1 MSNEVT
7 LNNSND
13 EIDLIELF
21 KALWHKKVWIVLSSF
36 VFALIAGIYAF
47 TAKEQWTSKAEII
60 PPKTVDLGEYLTV
73 RREYARI
80 LGAEFDAGALGSA
93 LYSNFNQLIYSLDE
107 RVDFLKNSEL
117 FKELSKDQSEEQK
130 IRTLNMLATESITLT
145 KPDPKK
151 NPDAIGNKVSLFAEK
166 PALAQATLAKLID
179 TINQKALQ
187 LDFDNF
193 KVWVNEK
200 ITDLNFEKEKIEWDL
215 KTQEN
220 VQLKHLDKAYET
232 ATKAGVKEY
241 SQFGGDSTTAQNVVV
256 SDAKVPYQFM
266 LGQKYLKAQID
277 VEHEKGIIYPTR
289 YYEIQKQLDQLAPLV
304 PKLESVKAQSYH
316 YLSSPDYPVSRDKPK
331 RVLIVLIGALLGFML
346 SCLVILVRKAFV
358 K

>member
-13 EIDLIELF
+13 EIDLVELF
-21 KALWHKKVWIVLSSF
+21 KALWDKKVWIILSTF
-36 VFALIAGIYAF
+36 VFALVAGIYAF

-60 PPKTVDLGEYLTV
+60 PPTTVDLGEYLTV
-73 RREYARI
+73 RKEYSRI
-80 LGAEFDAGALGSA
+80 IGVDFDESALGSA

-130 IRTLNMLATESITLT
+130 VRTLNMLAAENIILT

-151 NPDAIGNKVSLFAEK
+151 NPDAIGNKISLFAEK

-179 TINQKALQ
+179 MINQKALQ

-215 KTQEN
+215 KIQEK
-220 VQLKHLDKAYET
+220 VQLEQLDKAYDT
-232 ATKAGVKEY
+232 AGRAGIKDY
-241 SQFGGDSTTAQNVVV
+241 STLGRDNVQNIVVN
-256 SDAKVPYQFM
+256 DAKVPYQFM
-266 LGQKYLKAQID
+266 LGEKYLKAQID
-277 VEHEKGIIYPTR
+277 VAHEKGIIFPAR
-289 YYEIQKQLDQLAPLV
+289 YYQIQKQLEQLAPLAE
-304 PKLESVKAQSYH
+304 KLKTVKANAFS
-316 YLSSPDYPVSRDKPK
+316 YLSSPDYPVTKDKPK
-331 RVLIVLIGALLGFML
+331 RVLILVIGALLGFIL
-346 SCLVILVRKAFV
+346 SCLVVLVRNAFV